1 MKKFNLSLAAFLAM
15 GTFAMAGGD
24 IAPVE
29 PVIETPVAVEEPS
42 TGAFYVGL
50 GYSYMNMNIDG
61 YTYTYTPFT
70 GTVNAVPAPVSVSV
84 PEEDHDGD
92 AVLLLA
98 GYNFNEYVGVE
109 ARYAGFTDCLEN
121 AGIYVKPQ
129 YPIGA
134 VTVYGLLG
142 YGETSYDNGT
152 VDLSEDG
159 FQWGIGAD
167 YAINEKVAV
176 FVDYT
181 NLYDDSGFDG
191 HLTGVDH
198 MVDSINVGVT
208 YTF

>member
-1 MKKFNLSLAAFLAM
+1 MKKFSLSFAALLAM

-29 PVIETPVAVEEPS
+29 PVVETPVVEESSP
-42 TGAFYVGL
+42 GAFYVGL

-61 YTYTYTPFT
+61 YTT
-70 GTVNAVPAPVSVSV
+70 GATAPVSVA
-84 PEEDHDGD
+84 EEDHNGD

-98 GYNFNEYVGVE
+98 GYNFNEYIGVE
-109 ARYAGFTDCLEN
+109 ARYSGFTDCLEN
-121 AGIYVKPQ
+121 TAIYLKPM
-129 YPIGA
+129 YPFGP

-142 YGETSYDNGT
+142 YGEASYDNGT
-152 VDLSEDG
+152 VDLSESG
-159 FQWGIGAD
+159 FQWGIGAN
-167 YAINEKVAV
+167 YGITENIAV

-181 NLYDDSGFDG
+181 NLYDDSGFDT
-191 HLTGVDH
+191 HLTHVDH

>member
-1 MKKFNLSLAAFLAM
+1 MKKFTLSVAALLTM

-29 PVIETPVAVEEPS
+29 PIVETPVVEES
-42 TGAFYVGL
+42 TGAFYLGL
-50 GYSYMNMNIDG
+50 GYSYMNMNID
-61 YTYTYTPFT
+61 
-70 GTVNAVPAPVSVSV
+70 APTTTHSRAST
-84 PEEDHDGD
+84 EEDHNGD

-121 AGIYVKPQ
+121 TAIYLKPM
-129 YPIGA
+129 YPFGE

-142 YGETSYDNGT
+142 YGETSYDNGA
-152 VDLSEDG
+152 VDLSESG
-159 FQWGIGAD
+159 FQWGIGANYGIMD
-167 YAINEKVAV
+167 NVSV

-181 NLYDDSGFDG
+181 RLYDDSGFDSQ
-191 HLTGVDH
+191 LTHADF
-198 MVDSINVGVT
+198 MVDAVSVGVT

>member
-1 MKKFNLSLAAFLAM
+1 MKKLHLSLAAFLAM
-15 GTFAMAGGD
+15 GTFAVAGGD

-29 PVIETPVAVEEPS
+29 PVVETPVVVEEPS

-61 YTYTYTPFT
+61 YPDPNIST
-70 GTVNAVPAPVSVSV
+70 NLASV
-84 PEEDHDGD
+84 PEVDHDGD

-121 AGIYVKPQ
+121 AGIYLKPQ

-159 FQWGIGAD
+159 FQWGIGAN
-167 YAINEKVAV
+167 YAVTESIAV

-181 NLYDDSGFDG
+181 NLYDDSGFDN
-191 HLTGVDH
+191 HLSHVDH

>member
-1 MKKFNLSLAAFLAM
+1 M
-15 GTFAMAGGD
+15 
-24 IAPVE
+24 V
-29 PVIETPVAVEEPS
+29 VEEPS

-61 YTYTYTPFT
+61 YSYTYTPT
-70 GTVNAVPAPVSVSV
+70 ITTNQPAPVSVLV

-121 AGIYVKPQ
+121 AAIYLKPM

-134 VTVYGLLG
+134 ITLYGLLG
-142 YGETSYDNGT
+142 YGETSYDNGA

-159 FQWGIGAD
+159 FQWGIGAN

-181 NLYDDSGFDG
+181 NLYDDSGFDN
-191 HLTGVDH
+191 HLSHVDH
-198 MVDSINVGVT
+198 MVDAISVGVT